1 MKRTACH
8 STFSLQR
15 SAKGFALIELMIAM
29 VLGLVLIGAATGV
42 MLSNTQSFRANKSL
56 AQMQDSAR
64 LGFELMARD
73 IRQAGSIPCGN
84 DINMNNFVT
93 DSFWYLD
100 WEAESKGQ
108 LIGYTDSKKILGLT
122 NSVAGTEALTIMYVD
137 NIGSSVESTTLP
149 SYTYTLNKTTSNLKS
164 GDIVVACNE
173 KIGIIFK
180 AKVATNLDKKMT
192 IADAAPANTNP
203 IDRIFEKHSVMGK
216 LKSRAW
222 YIGTNTQGGRSL
234 YLAELNDSTLDLI
247 EIAAGVDELS
257 FKYRLNDTSDF
268 KTADAINSSNQW
280 PLVNAVEVTL
290 TLLGQEERVSTNP
303 NTDSGRLKRSFSSIV
318 ALRNRI
324 L

>member
-8 STFSLQR
+8 SIFSLQR
-15 SAKGFALIELMIAM
+15 NAKGFALIELMIAM

-93 DSFWYLD
+93 DSSWYLD

-108 LIGYTDSKKILGLT
+108 LIGYTGSTDILGLT
-122 NSVAGTEALTIMYVD
+122 NRVANTEALTVLYVD
-137 NIGSSVESTTLP
+137 NIGSSVESTATAT
-149 SYTYTLNKTTSNLKS
+149 YTYTLNKINNNFKS
-164 GDIVVACNE
+164 DDIVVACDVE
-173 KIGIIFK
+173 KGIIFK
-180 AKVATNLDKKMT
+180 AKVVSNLDKKMT
-192 IADAAPANTNP
+192 IADAAQANTNTQH
-203 IDRIFEKHSVMGK
+203 RIFEKHSVMGK

-222 YIGTNTQGGRSL
+222 YIGTNTHGGRSL
-234 YLAELNDSTLDLI
+234 YLAELNGSTLDLI
-247 EIAAGVDELS
+247 EIAAGVSDLK
-257 FKYRLNDTSDF
+257 FLYRLNDTSAF
-268 KTADAINSSNQW
+268 KTAAQINSSNQW
-280 PLVNAVEVTL
+280 PLVNTVEVTL
-290 TLLGQEERVSTNP
+290 DLLGQEERVSTNP